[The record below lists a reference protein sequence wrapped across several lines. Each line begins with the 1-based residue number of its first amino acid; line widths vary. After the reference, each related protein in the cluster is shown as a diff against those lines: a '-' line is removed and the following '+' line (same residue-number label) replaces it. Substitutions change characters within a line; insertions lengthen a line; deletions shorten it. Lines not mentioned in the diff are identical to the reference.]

1 MDGKN
6 TPRLNSKASAT
17 KDELALLVEAIESAL
32 ARRDYREAASLIEQN
47 LAATW
52 FGFPT
57 HRTSEVLGLIV
68 SKLERPPPLLVATHK
83 IMTAPGSDLSNT
95 APLLENLDTD
105 DPGQML
111 ALAMFRMA
119 DYRFHGR
126 TTEAS
131 EQIDTA
137 EANLAQLRDKLPRQS
152 HWPQHAAVQIGNTA
166 MLGGDFT
173 KALASFMRAQMLPPS
188 SRFGFLERE
197 AIVKSALIHACFGNA
212 TTADGLLKRTGRARR
227 TSSWC
232 EAQIDAQEE
241 FVRILTYAGEVEEA
255 LERLEAISLQDIG
268 EMWPFYIVALHRI
281 LEVAGH
287 HDELEHQLEMLDSLP
302 FPRVDGE
309 GFTGSVIPLKRAM
322 TALQSGRG
330 AEALRFL
337 DRADPRLTYTKLAQS
352 AADLYVGRTQQAMDQ
367 ALALRKDT
375 RGFRL
380 MEIRRLSV
388 LASAQY
394 IAGDPE
400 ATVQTLR
407 WVAGLPRGLSPHEL
421 VLFSTEMRM
430 LGEEQV
436 ENWPKTAIGNAIFL
450 PELPKPGKTLTG
462 REIEIL
468 TLLSQGHTRAEIA
481 EKLFISLS
489 TVKTQLRALY
499 RKLDVSS
506 AADAIFE
513 GERRGVL

>member
-1 MDGKN
+1 MDRQN
-6 TPRLNSKASAT
+6 LPQRNSKVSSR
-17 KDELALLVEAIESAL
+17 KDDLALLVDAIEDAL
-32 ARRDYREAASLIEQN
+32 ERHDYSRAAELIEQN

-57 HRTSEVLGLIV
+57 HRTAEILGLILRN
-68 SKLERPPPLLVATHK
+68 LERPAPFLVVTHK
-83 IMTAPGSDLSNT
+83 IMTSAGPDLSNT
-95 APLLENLDTD
+95 EPLVDALDTE

-111 ALAMFRMA
+111 ALAMFRMT

-126 TTEAS
+126 TTEAN
-131 EQIDTA
+131 EQVETA
-137 EANLAQLRDKLPRQS
+137 EENLAKLRDKLPPQS
-152 HWPQHAAVQIGNTA
+152 HWLQHAAVQIGNTA
-166 MLGGDFT
+166 MLAGDFT
-173 KALASFMRAQMLPPS
+173 KALSSFMRAQMLPPNP
-188 SRFGFLERE
+188 RFAFLERE

-212 TTADGLLKRTGRARR
+212 TTADGLLKRTGRIQR
-227 TSSWC
+227 TSSWH
-232 EAQIDAQEE
+232 ETQLDAHEE
-241 FVRILTYAGEVEEA
+241 FVRILTYAGDYEEA
-255 LERLEAISLQDIG
+255 LERMEAISLQDIG
-268 EMWPFYIVALHRI
+268 EMWPFYIVALHRV

-287 HDELEHQLEMLDSLP
+287 HDELEHQLEMLDSLT

-322 TALQSGRG
+322 AALQSGRG

-337 DRADPRLTYTKLAQS
+337 ERADPRLTYTKLAQS

-367 ALALRKDT
+367 ALALRKET
-375 RGFRL
+375 RAFRL
-380 MEIRRLSV
+380 MEIRRLSI
-388 LASAQY
+388 LAGAQY

-400 ATVQTLR
+400 ASIQTLR
-407 WVAGLPRGLSPHEL
+407 WVASLPRGLSHHEL
-421 VLFSTEMRM
+421 VLFSVEMRM

-436 ENWPKTAIGNAIFL
+436 DNWPKTSVGKGIFL

-468 TLLSQGHTRAEIA
+468 TLLSQGYTRGEIA
-481 EKLFISLS
+481 ERLYISVS
-489 TVKTQLRALY
+489 TVKTQLQALY